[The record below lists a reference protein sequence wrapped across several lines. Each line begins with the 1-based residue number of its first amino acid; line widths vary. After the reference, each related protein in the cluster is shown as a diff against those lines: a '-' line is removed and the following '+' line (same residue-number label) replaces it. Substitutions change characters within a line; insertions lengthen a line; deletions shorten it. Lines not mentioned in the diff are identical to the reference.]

1 MDSALIVT
9 GLVALAGVGVAVW
22 AALARGKAMGQA
34 DAATARAETLTAE
47 VAAAR
52 EQLARAAVSAAA
64 TERDLRAQ
72 IEARGDELSGEKQE
86 RARLG
91 ERVVALEGDLV
102 QADQAHRARV
112 QDIERRHDEA
122 LRASQ
127 DHFKR
132 LAGDV
137 LAQTVKDF
145 QERASHQFS
154 GQREHLALELEQKR
168 KNIDELL
175 SPIRELLAK
184 TDTNLARIEQE
195 RTASFASLVEQIRG
209 TQESSA
215 KLKDETS
222 KLVAAL
228 RKPQVRGRY
237 GEVQLRRV
245 VEIAGLRNYC
255 DFSEQ
260 DSRRTD
266 AGDLQRPDMTIKLP
280 SDRTIVIDAKTN
292 IDAYLDALEAASPE
306 AAEHAMDRFA
316 EHVRRQVEALSAKA
330 YWDQF
335 DRAPE
340 FVVMFV
346 PGDQFIDGA
355 LSRRPELFEL
365 AAERRVILASPSTLI
380 GLLRAVELGWREQRL
395 AEEAEELRKLG
406 RELHERA
413 SVAWEHAAKLGAS
426 LRQSAEHYN
435 RFVASVDTRLTPTLK
450 KFEDAGVRSAKELPA
465 LPDVSVVSKALESA
479 SGSQGL

>member
-1 MDSALIVT
+1 LI
-9 GLVALAGVGVAVW
+9 ALAAVGAAVW
-22 AALARGKAMGQA
+22 MAIARGRAIGQA
-34 DAATARAETLTAE
+34 EAATARAEALTAE
-47 VAAAR
+47 VTAAR
-52 EQLARAAVSAAA
+52 EQLARTTASAAE

-72 IEARGDELSGEKQE
+72 IEARSEELSREKQE
-86 RARLG
+86 LARLG

-122 LRASQ
+122 LKASQ

-137 LAQTVKDF
+137 LAQTVKEF
-145 QERASHQFS
+145 QERASQQFS

-168 KNIDELL
+168 KNFDELL

-215 KLKDETS
+215 KLKEETG

-280 SDRTIVIDAKTN
+280 SERTIVIDAKTN

-316 EHVRRQVEALSAKA
+316 EHVCKQVEALSAKA

-335 DRAPE
+335 ERTPE

-355 LSRRPELFEL
+355 LSRRPELFER

-395 AEEAEELRKLG
+395 AEEAEELRRLG

-413 SVAWEHAAKLGAS
+413 SVAWEHASKLGAS

-435 RFVASVDTRLTPTLK
+435 RFVASVDARLTPTLR
-450 KFEDAGVRSAKELPA
+450 KFEDAGAKSSKEMHVLQEVTVIP
-465 LPDVSVVSKALESA
+465 KALESA
-479 SGSQGL
+479 SGSQGV

>member
-1 MDSALIVT
+1 MVT
-9 GLVALAGVGVAVW
+9 GLIALAGVGAAVW
-22 AALARGKAMGQA
+22 MAIARGRAMGQA
-34 DAATARAETLTAE
+34 EAAMSRVEAQASEL
-47 VAAAR
+47 AAAR
-52 EQLARAAVSAAA
+52 ESLAQAAA
-64 TERDLRAQ
+64 SAEAMASELRAQ
-72 IEARGDELSGEKQE
+72 IEARSEELSREKQE
-86 RARLG
+86 RARLA
-91 ERVVALEGDLV
+91 ERVVALEGDLA
-102 QADQAHRARV
+102 QGERAHQARV
-112 QDIERRHDEA
+112 ADIERRHEESR
-122 LRASQ
+122 RAAE

-132 LAGDV
+132 LAADV
-137 LAQTVKDF
+137 LTGTVKEF
-145 QERASHQFS
+145 QDRATQQFL
-154 GQREHLALELEQKR
+154 GQREHLSLELEQRR
-168 KNIDELL
+168 KSLDELL
-175 SPIRELLAK
+175 SPIRDLLAK

-215 KLKDETS
+215 KLKEETG

-266 AGDLQRPDMTIKLP
+266 AGDLQRPDMTIRLP
-280 SDRTIVIDAKTN
+280 NERTVVVDSKTT
-292 IDAYLDALEAASPE
+292 IEAYLDALEAGSPE
-306 AAEHAMDRFA
+306 EADHAMDRFA
-316 EHVRRQVEALSAKA
+316 EHVRKQVEALSAKA
-330 YWDQF
+330 YWEQF

-395 AEEAEELRKLG
+395 ADEAEELRRLG

-426 LRQSAEHYN
+426 LRQSTEHYN
-435 RFVASVDTRLTPTLK
+435 RFVGSVDARLTPTLR
-450 KFEDAGVRSAKELPA
+450 KFEDAGAKSSKEMQVLHEVTIIP
-465 LPDVSVVSKALESA
+465 KALESA

>member
-9 GLVALAGVGVAVW
+9 GVVALAGVGVAVW

-34 DAATARAETLTAE
+34 DAATARAEALTAE
-47 VAAAR
+47 VTAAR
-52 EQLARAAVSAAA
+52 EQAARAAASAEEN
-64 TERDLRAQ
+64 ERQLRAQ
-72 IEARGDELSGEKQE
+72 IEARGDELSREKQE

-102 QADQAHRARV
+102 QGEQAHTVRLA
-112 QDIERRHDEA
+112 DIERSHAVA
-122 LRASQ
+122 LKTAEDR
-127 DHFKR
+127 FKS
-132 LAGDV
+132 LAGEV
-137 LAQTVKDF
+137 LAGTVKEF
-145 QERASHQFS
+145 QERASQQFS
-154 GQREHLALELEQKR
+154 GQREHLALEMAQR
-168 KNIDELL
+168 HKNIDELL

-184 TDTNLARIEQE
+184 TDTNLSRIEQE

-245 VEIAGLRNYC
+245 VEIAGLRSYC

-280 SDRTIVIDAKTN
+280 NERTIVVDSKTT
-292 IDAYLDALEAASPE
+292 IEAYLDAIEATSPE
-306 AAEHAMDRFA
+306 AADHALDRFA
-316 EHVRRQVEALSAKA
+316 EHVRKQIEALSAKA

-335 DRAPE
+335 ERAPE

-365 AAERRVILASPSTLI
+365 AVKRRVILASPSTLV

-395 AEEAEELRKLG
+395 AEEAEELKKLG
-406 RELHERA
+406 SELHHRA
-413 SVAWEHAAKLGAS
+413 GVVWEYAAKLGRS
-426 LRQSAEHYN
+426 LRQSVEQYN
-435 RFVASVDTRLTPTLK
+435 ELAASIDSRLAPTLK
-450 KFEDAGVRSAKELPA
+450 KFEEAGAKSAKEIQSLPE
-465 LPDVSVVSKALESA
+465 VSVLPRSLDAA
-479 SGSQGL
+479 QQP

>member
-1 MDSALIVT
+1 MDWALIVT
-9 GLVALAGVGVAVW
+9 GVVALAGVGAAVW
-22 AALARGKAMGQA
+22 TALARGRAMGQA
-34 DAATARAETLTAE
+34 EAATARADALTAE
-47 VAAAR
+47 LAASR
-52 EQLARAAVSAAA
+52 ESLARAAASAEA
-64 TERDLRAQ
+64 TERELRA
-72 IEARGDELSGEKQE
+72 EVKASGEELSREREE

-102 QADQAHRARV
+102 QGEQAHKSRV
-112 QDIERRHDEA
+112 ADIERRHDEA
-122 LRASQ
+122 LKAAEDR
-127 DHFKR
+127 FKR

-137 LAQTVKDF
+137 LAQTVKEF
-145 QERASHQFS
+145 QDRATQQFN
-154 GQREHLALELEQKR
+154 GQREHLALELEQRR

-175 SPIRELLAK
+175 SPIRELLTK

-260 DSRRTD
+260 DSRRND
-266 AGDLQRPDMTIKLP
+266 AGDLQRPDMTIRLP
-280 SDRTIVIDAKTN
+280 SERTIVIDAKTN

-306 AAEHAMDRFA
+306 AAEHAMERFA
-316 EHVRRQVEALSAKA
+316 EHVRKQIEALSAKA
-330 YWDQF
+330 YWEQF
-335 DRAPE
+335 DRTPE

-395 AEEAEELRKLG
+395 AEEAEELRRLG

-450 KFEDAGVRSAKELPA
+450 KFEDAGAKSAKEMQA
-465 LPDVSVVSKALESA
+465 LPEVSVVPRSLESA
-479 SGSQGL
+479 SGVEKS